1 MRYTTAALVSG
12 LVFWVSG
19 VIPAWAH
26 FGAGDGYGYGPGM
39 MWGSGW
45 GGSIFGMLMM
55 LVYFGAIVLLVVFAF
70 RWIAGLGSHRSTS
83 YSRPSEDSALDI
95 LRERFARGEIDKAE
109 FEERK
114 RHLSN

>member
-1 MRYTTAALVSG
+1 MSYTKSGALAAVAALATA
-12 LVFWVSG
+12 
-19 VIPAWAH
+19 IPAWAQY
-26 FGAGDGYGYGPGM
+26 GPGGGYSYGPGM
-39 MWGSGW
+39 MWGGGW

-55 LVYFGAIVLLVVFAF
+55 LVYFGAIVLLVVFAI

-83 YSRPSEDSALDI
+83 SSRFSEDSALDI

-114 RHLSN
+114 RHLTG